1 MLQTHFVTYF
11 RKKPPTANVKLM
23 LGANKYY
30 HFQESGVVI
39 IAGIGEST
47 DDADDSDVEEVDHH
61 RPVSPCRVSFVGA
74 NVVYGKSSLRSKP
87 KSNKVI

>member
-1 MLQTHFVTYF
+1 M
-11 RKKPPTANVKLM
+11 
-23 LGANKYY
+23 
-30 HFQESGVVI
+30 I